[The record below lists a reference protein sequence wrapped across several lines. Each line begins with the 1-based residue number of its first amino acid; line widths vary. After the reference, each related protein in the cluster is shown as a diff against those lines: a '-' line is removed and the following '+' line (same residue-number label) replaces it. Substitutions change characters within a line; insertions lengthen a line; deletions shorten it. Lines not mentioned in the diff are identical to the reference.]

1 MSSKKLAPQESF
13 SLGIFDATA
22 RSEKGD
28 TLHLL
33 HPITGEPVYNRKPDA
48 PEGDKGTPVTI
59 SMYGKDSNLH
69 LDLLQE
75 NVRRAVKAGKVKKG
89 KKVDAEEF
97 DIRESIEEV
106 SEKHARM
113 IFAWTGF
120 EENGQAI
127 QPTFENIKNILIKYK
142 DVRTQVIEFFEN
154 KDGEN
159 FIEG

>member
-1 MSSKKLAPQESF
+1 MATKKAPQESF
-13 SLGIFDATA
+13 SLGIFDAVA

-33 HPITGEPVYNRKPDA
+33 HPVTGEPVFNG
-48 PEGDKGTPVTI
+48 ETPVTI

-69 LDLLQE
+69 LDLLQD

-89 KKVDAEEF
+89 KKIDAEEF

-127 QPTFENIKNILIKYK
+127 QPTFENIKNILTKYK
-142 DVRTQVIEFFEN
+142 DIRTQVIEFFEN

-159 FIEG
+159 FING